1 MYYNLESLIK
11 MGGLA
16 HVDVPLKMTPRIANA
31 VKKALKNG
39 ICEARSGQAATYL
52 AILSDKFE
60 IPLMAFSKNGKY
72 WSSLYFKH
80 LPETTHEGLSDW
92 WKADRVAYRLEKPET
107 WNKFVSDAED
117 YKRRGLLHYYA
128 KDVLDEP
135 HWGDMNGSKYTVR
148 IMGTKSLD
156 SFEHI
161 AQVYTNT
168 ADYQAKIDKV
178 IQLIDEGATIH
189 VTSDKLN

>member
-52 AILSDKFE
+52 AILSDKYE

-80 LPETTHEGLSDW
+80 LPETTHQGLSDW
-92 WKADRVAYRLEKPET
+92 WKADRVAYRMENPDEWNDYVRRNEEHGYWNDVVKEPNWADTKPER
-107 WNKFVSDAED
+107 DQI
-117 YKRRGLLHYYA
+117 
-128 KDVLDEP
+128 
-135 HWGDMNGSKYTVR
+135 R

-156 SFEHI
+156 TFEHI
-161 AQVYTNT
+161 AQLYTST
-168 ADYQAKIDKV
+168 EEYQTKMNEV
-178 IQLIDEGATIH
+178 IQLIDQGATIH
-189 VTSDKLN
+189 VTSNQLN